1 MNTILEIQKLDAK
14 IRKLE
19 REVDTCPASTDFK
32 NYKKILQEGKA
43 RFEQLES
50 QANEIIKNY
59 NIAEV
64 KFSKNKGNSEIV
76 KKRNTDNID
85 LENISNLI
93 SDSNSL
99 VGELSEESRKI
110 EDLVRR
116 SEEIVRKSAELSKK
130 LTEAKMRS
138 TVIKAKIEEKRQEVA
153 PKIAEIE
160 KQIKSLEPNV
170 KDAQKYEK
178 YKSIKANGIF
188 PVYVPLEGEFCGGCK
203 VELSLNFIEKLKT
216 NKMLQCEHC
225 NRIIMFE

>member
-19 REVDTCPASTDFK
+19 REVDTCPASIDFK
-32 NYKKILQEGKA
+32 NYKKILQEGKT

-59 NIAEV
+59 NIAEA
-64 KFSKNKGNSEIV
+64 KFSKSKGNSEIV

-93 SDSNSL
+93 SDSNGL

-110 EDLVRR
+110 EDLVRK

-130 LTEAKMRS
+130 LTDAKMRS

-160 KQIKSLEPNV
+160 KQIKALEPSV
-170 KDAQKYEK
+170 KDAPRYEK
-178 YKSIKANGIF
+178 YKAIKANGIF

>member
-1 MNTILEIQKLDAK
+1 MKTILEIQKLDRQ
-14 IRKLE
+14 IRMLE
-19 REVDTCPASTDFK
+19 REVDHCQASVDFK

-43 RFEQLES
+43 RFEQFEN

-59 NIAEV
+59 NLAQA

-85 LENISNLI
+85 LENISSLI

-99 VGELSEESRKI
+99 VGELSEESRKV

-116 SEEIVRKSAELSKK
+116 SEEIVRKTAELSKK
-130 LTEAKMRS
+130 LTDAKMRS
-138 TVIKAKIEEKRQEVA
+138 TTIKAKIEEKRQEVA
-153 PKIAEIE
+153 PKIAKIE
-160 KQIKSLEPNV
+160 QQIKDLEPSV
-170 KDAQKYEK
+170 KDTEKYEK
-178 YKSIKANGIF
+178 YKAIKANGIF
-188 PVYVPLEGEFCGGCK
+188 PVYVPLEGDFCGGCK

>member
-1 MNTILEIQKLDAK
+1 MKTILEIQKLDRQ
-14 IRKLE
+14 IRSLE
-19 REVDTCPASTDFK
+19 REVDNCQASVDFK

-43 RFEQLES
+43 RFEQLET
-50 QANEIIKNY
+50 QASEIIKNY
-59 NIAEV
+59 NIAQT

-85 LENISNLI
+85 LENISSLI

-116 SEEIVRKSAELSKK
+116 SEEIVRKSAELSKR
-130 LTEAKMRS
+130 LTDAKMRS
-138 TVIKAKIEEKRQEVA
+138 TTIKAKIEAKRQEVA
-153 PKIAEIE
+153 PKIA
-160 KQIKSLEPNV
+160 QIQERIKALEPSV
-170 KDAQKYEK
+170 KDIEKYEK
-178 YKSIKANGIF
+178 YKTIKSNGIF
-188 PVYVPLEGEFCGGCK
+188 PVYVPLEDVFCGGCK